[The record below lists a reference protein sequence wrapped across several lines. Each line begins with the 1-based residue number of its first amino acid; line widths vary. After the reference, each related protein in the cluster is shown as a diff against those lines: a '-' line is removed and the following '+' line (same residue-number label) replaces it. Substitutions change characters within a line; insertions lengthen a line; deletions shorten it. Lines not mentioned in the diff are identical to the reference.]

1 MMTRL
6 LARAMARMR
15 SMSAGKPKRC
25 TGIIARVLGV
35 MAASS
40 SAGLRLKVAG
50 SMCTKKGLAP
60 PEAVEQ
66 GVRLKKKRGGGESAR
81 WAMTRRSEDEKQGTG
96 AAGEFSARFAGEDIW
111 IWAPLFIVMGSGWL
125 RLNLDWEA
133 ARF

>member
-50 SMCTKKGLAP
+50 SRCKKTRLADSWEGWRRGAYKKKKG
-60 PEAVEQ
+60 VKC
-66 GVRLKKKRGGGESAR
+66 VRRWRDSTEGEGKCWGRGTESRAR
-81 WAMTRRSEDEKQGTG
+81 VTD
-96 AAGEFSARFAGEDIW
+96 
-111 IWAPLFIVMGSGWL
+111 
-125 RLNLDWEA
+125 
-133 ARF
+133 